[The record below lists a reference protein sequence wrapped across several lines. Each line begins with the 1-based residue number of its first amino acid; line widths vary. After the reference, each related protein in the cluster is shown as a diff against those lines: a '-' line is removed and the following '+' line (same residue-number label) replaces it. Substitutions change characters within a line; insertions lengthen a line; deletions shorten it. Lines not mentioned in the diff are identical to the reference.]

1 MCYTLGSYA
10 EDKKMSVALP
20 NNKKE
25 KWERY
30 MMLVRQGSMSPAKA
44 QAEYHR
50 YLRNTHQLERR

>member
-1 MCYTLGSYA
+1 
-10 EDKKMSVALP
+10 MSIALP

-30 MMLVRQGSMSPAKA
+30 MMLVRQRSLSPAEA